1 MTVEGPSLGFP
12 NRSRDRRVPPKTTS
26 KTARR
31 RATAR
36 MPFVMLPEAEGKRK
50 KAGSP
55 ANLPSRL
62 SGLGSS
68 GGHPVSV
75 RDLERYPRKGRSFG
89 KRNGVFVIFRE
100 TDGLTVF
107 ERSAA
112 LENVGGRRRDERPK
126 LARIGSFGVQDL
138 DLAVPERFRPVGVG
152 AQPSVVRVD
161 TYFPSSKTCSQCG
174 YKRDELDLSVRSWTC
189 PKCGA
194 HLDRDVNAE
203 VNLKAEGIRMLRA
216 NGPVVLRA

>member
-1 MTVEGPSLGFP
+1 
-12 NRSRDRRVPPKTTS
+12 
-26 KTARR
+26 
-31 RATAR
+31 
-36 MPFVMLPEAEGKRK
+36 MPFVMLPKAEGKRK
-50 KAGSP
+50 KAGSL

-75 RDLERYPRKGRSFG
+75 RDLERYPRESRPFG
-89 KRNGVFVIFRE
+89 KRNGAFVIFRE

-107 ERSAA
+107 ERSVA

-152 AQPSVVRVD
+152 AQLSVVRVD

-174 YKRDELDLSVRSWTC
+174 YKLDLSVRSWTF

-194 HLDRDVNAE
+194 HLDRDVNAA

>member
-1 MTVEGPSLGFP
+1 MAVEGPESSAENNVK
-12 NRSRDRRVPPKTTS
+12 NRAQESDCENAVRHASGSGGQK
-26 KTARR
+26 K
-31 RATAR
+31 
-36 MPFVMLPEAEGKRK
+36 EGRF
-50 KAGSP
+50 A

-68 GGHPVSV
+68 GGHPVPV
-75 RDLERYPRKGRSFG
+75 RDLERHPRESRPFG